1 MDSRRLVGSII
12 LIIIFVSGCAGNYG
26 IFKRQSESEANV
38 TKQKLIE
45 NWSDY
50 TIWLIYRT
58 TFQPPRLV
66 VVIFDAR
73 DDNMNLLVGGN
84 LSKVKV
90 ENEEMWMK
98 VVRENTTSDGE
109 NNLIW
114 GGLGQYSSTGV
125 QEIWGPDEQ
134 LYGYVVFQESA
145 IVLDQVEL
153 VDANTLRLSGHRQ
166 YAVGGR

>member
-1 MDSRRLVGSII
+1 MDSRRLAVSLI
-12 LIIIFVSGCAGNYG
+12 LIIILVSGCAGNYG
-26 IFKRQSESEANV
+26 IFKRQSESEANA
-38 TKQKLIE
+38 TKRKLIE

-58 TFQPPRLV
+58 TYQPPRLV

-84 LSKVKV
+84 LSKVRV

-98 VVRENTTSDGE
+98 VVRESATSDGE
-109 NNLIW
+109 YNLIW
-114 GGLGQYSSTGV
+114 GGGQYSSTGV

-145 IVLDQVEL
+145 IVLDRVEM
-153 VDANTLRLSGHRQ
+153 VDGNTLRLSGHRQ

>member
-1 MDSRRLVGSII
+1 MLILVLFGA
-12 LIIIFVSGCAGNYG
+12 GCAQDYG

-58 TFQPPRLV
+58 NFQPPRLV

-90 ENEEMWMK
+90 ENEEMWMA

-109 NNLIW
+109 NNLLW
-114 GGLGQYSSTGV
+114 GGLEQYSSTGV

-145 IVLDQVEL
+145 IVLDRVEM
-153 VDANTLRLSGHRQ
+153 VDGNTLRLSGHTQ

>member
-1 MDSRRLVGSII
+1 MKQIRFISLMLILV
-12 LIIIFVSGCAGNYG
+12 FFTAGCAQDYG
-26 IFKRQSESEANV
+26 IFKRQSESEAAV
-38 TKQKLIE
+38 TKKKLIE

-58 TFQPPRLV
+58 TYQPPRLV

-98 VVRENTTSDGE
+98 VVRESATSDGE
-109 NNLIW
+109 YNLIW
-114 GGLGQYSSTGV
+114 GGGQYSSTGV